1 MSESLRN
8 RALLV
13 SMLFACGFTVVSCRL
28 VWLQLVQHEKYREEA
43 VRQHYVGIPIPP
55 NRGSILDRR
64 GHVLAQTVT
73 VTDLRID
80 GKLAWETPEIF
91 DQLAP
96 ILGSSP
102 PELKERVDARNRY
115 RLLAAAV
122 DEQTLA
128 RLRALQARSLRF
140 EERMVRAY
148 PNGPE
153 ASHVI
158 GFVNRVSQPSSVEGK
173 TIEMEVGIDGV
184 ERTMDRF
191 LKGIPGERRVVRD
204 GTRLKREIPAY
215 RQSDRPARDGQNVV
229 LTLDL
234 TIQHIIEQEL
244 DRIVVEHQPEAA
256 HIVVLNPNTGEILAL
271 ANRPS
276 FDPNDRSTMNARSLR
291 NAALQ
296 NTYEPGS
303 TFKVVT
309 LAAALNEGVAD
320 LDTPIFCENGE
331 FFYAGKYLRD
341 HQPYGTLRLGE
352 VMAKSSNIGFAKI
365 ALILGPEKVRQ
376 YATVFGFGAKTQGA
390 MASLMAE
397 EQGVLHPLKKWSGL
411 SITRVPMGYEVAVT
425 NLQMAM
431 AYAAVANGGRL
442 MEPRLVSAVV
452 DRRGQLVAQYL
463 PRAVRQVVR
472 PQVAAELKRAL
483 NGVVSDTGTAQKAS
497 VRGFDVAGKT
507 GTAQKLKNGAYDR
520 QHYIASFIG
529 FLPADRPEFLV
540 SIVVDEPKGK
550 QIYGGQVAAPAFS
563 NIASQVAAH
572 LNLVSAPQST
582 LVKGGLR

>member
-1 MSESLRN
+1 
-8 RALLV
+8 
-13 SMLFACGFTVVSCRL
+13 
-28 VWLQLVQHEKYREEA
+28 
-43 VRQHYVGIPIPP
+43 
-55 NRGSILDRR
+55 
-64 GHVLAQTVT
+64 
-73 VTDLRID
+73 
-80 GKLAWETPEIF
+80 
-91 DQLAP
+91 
-96 ILGSSP
+96 
-102 PELKERVDARNRY
+102 
-115 RLLAAAV
+115 
-122 DEQTLA
+122 
-128 RLRALQARSLRF
+128 
-140 EERMVRAY
+140 
-148 PNGPE
+148 
-153 ASHVI
+153 
-158 GFVNRVSQPSSVEGK
+158 
-173 TIEMEVGIDGV
+173 
-184 ERTMDRF
+184 
-191 LKGIPGERRVVRD
+191 
-204 GTRLKREIPAY
+204 
-215 RQSDRPARDGQNVV
+215 
-229 LTLDL
+229 
-234 TIQHIIEQEL
+234 
-244 DRIVVEHQPEAA
+244 
-256 HIVVLNPNTGEILAL
+256 
-271 ANRPS
+271 
-276 FDPNDRSTMNARSLR
+276 
-291 NAALQ
+291 
-296 NTYEPGS
+296 
-303 TFKVVT
+303 
-309 LAAALNEGVAD
+309 
-320 LDTPIFCENGE
+320 
-331 FFYAGKYLRD
+331 
-341 HQPYGTLRLGE
+341 
-352 VMAKSSNIGFAKI
+352 
-365 ALILGPEKVRQ
+365 
-376 YATVFGFGAKTQGA
+376 